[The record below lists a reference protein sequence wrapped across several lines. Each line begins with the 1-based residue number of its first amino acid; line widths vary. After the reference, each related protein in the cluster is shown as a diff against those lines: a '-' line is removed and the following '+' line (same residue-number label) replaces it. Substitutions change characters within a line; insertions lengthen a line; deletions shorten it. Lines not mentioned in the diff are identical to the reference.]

1 MQRLSRSP
9 PTLQGEV
16 AYVSADRVIDERT
29 GNAYYLVRTAVTD
42 EEVARLGDLKLQP
55 GVPAEIM
62 IKSGDRTA
70 FQYLA
75 QPFLDTMNNAWREE

>member
-1 MQRLSRSP
+1 
-9 PTLQGEV
+9 
-16 AYVSADRVIDERT
+16 
-29 GNAYYLVRTAVTD
+29 
-42 EEVARLGDLKLQP
+42 VARLRDLKLQP
-55 GVPAEIM
+55 GMPAEIM